1 MTCTLLCEE
10 PYFRSCKEGKY
21 RVIFAK
27 SSQMKTKQDLPLTAE
42 EACAK
47 VADIYDSGI
56 N

>member
-1 MTCTLLCEE
+1 VKNLILEAVRKVSTV
-10 PYFRSCKEGKY
+10 S
-21 RVIFAK
+21 